1 MTTRKAID
9 GRATGIM
16 VVLCMI
22 WGIQQVFLKAV
33 GPDMA
38 PTMQIAVRSGA
49 SAILVGILL
58 HFQKNLIIFSDGLWR
73 PGVLAGFCFSMEYLM
88 VGEGLRYT
96 TASHMVMFLYTAPIF
111 AGLGLHWLLPDE
123 RLKPV
128 QWLGIGLAFAGI
140 VITFYG
146 RDPQA
151 AEASGSNML
160 LGDIFGLLAGLAWG
174 ATTVVVRCSAL
185 ARVSA
190 TRTVFYQ
197 LVTAFIILT
206 ACAGALGQT
215 YFHPTP
221 LLWANLA
228 FQTLVIAFAS
238 FLAWFWLMRNYLASR
253 LGVLSFMTPLFG
265 ITFGVMILDD
275 PLETNFVIG
284 SILVMLGIVLVSGY
298 DWLIS
303 RKNRYHALR

>member
-1 MTTRKAID
+1 MITRKAID

-16 VVLCMI
+16 VALCMI

-33 GPDMA
+33 GADMA

-49 SAILVGILL
+49 SAILVGIMLY
-58 HFQKNLIIFSDGLWR
+58 FQKNLIIFSDGLWR

-88 VGEGLRYT
+88 VGEGLRHT

-128 QWLGIGLAFAGI
+128 QWLGIGLAFVGI
-140 VITFYG
+140 VLTFYG
-146 RDPQA
+146 RDPQTDEA
-151 AEASGSNML
+151 AGSNTL
-160 LGDIFGLLAGLAWG
+160 LGDIFGLLAGAAWG
-174 ATTVVVRCSAL
+174 ATTIVVRCSAL
-185 ARVSA
+185 AMVSA

-197 LVTAFIILT
+197 LVTAFVILT
-206 ACAGALGQT
+206 LAAAIMGQT
-215 YFHPTP
+215 YFHSTP
-221 LLWANLA
+221 RLWGNLI
-228 FQTLVIAFAS
+228 FQTLVIAFFS

-265 ITFGVMILDD
+265 ITFGVIILDD
-275 PLETNFVIG
+275 PLETNFMIG
-284 SILVMLGIVLVSGY
+284 SVLVMLGIVLVSGY
-298 DWLIS
+298 DWLVS
-303 RKNRYHALR
+303 RKNRYHTLR